1 MDVPED
7 LFTLLELD
15 TVVGSPLPTELL
27 SLGKIPSVD
36 TCPIDL
42 AEQVDDWLF
51 VQDIHVM
58 ISHLYHLNEITS
70 RKMGYRYS
78 FKI

>member
-36 TCPIDL
+36 SCPIDL
-42 AEQVDDWLF
+42 AEQVYDWLF
-51 VQDIHVM
+51 VQDIM

-70 RKMGYRYS
+70 REIGYRYS
-78 FKI
+78 FKIC

>member
-36 TCPIDL
+36 SCPIDL

-51 VQDIHVM
+51 VQDIM

-70 RKMGYRYS
+70 RKMGYWYS
-78 FKI
+78 FKIC